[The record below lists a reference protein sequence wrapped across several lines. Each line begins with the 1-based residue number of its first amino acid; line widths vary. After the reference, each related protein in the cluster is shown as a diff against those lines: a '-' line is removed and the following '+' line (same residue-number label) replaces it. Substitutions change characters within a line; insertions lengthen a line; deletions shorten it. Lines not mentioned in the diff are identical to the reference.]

1 MDKKFLIGLLLFLG
15 FLAVRLWI
23 KIQAVKRFSYRSLL
37 PRNIRF
43 EKGALKFELEMVI
56 VNPTTDR
63 VIVDGLDLDVFIGKT
78 LMGKAII
85 FKSVVI
91 EAGSETTLQ
100 TSVIMGIDTLLTVI
114 PDIRFDARSVTV
126 AFDGIVRAYGLT
138 APVKLSYTLTIPR
151 LFQ

>member
-1 MDKKFLIGLLLFLG
+1 MDKRIFTVLLLFLG

-63 VIVDGLDLDVFIGKT
+63 VVVDGLDLDVFIGKT

-100 TSVIMGIDTLLTVI
+100 TSVIMGVDTLLTVI
-114 PDIRFDARSVTV
+114 PDIRFDARSVTI
-126 AFDGIVRAYGLT
+126 AFDGVVRAYGLT
-138 APVKLSYTLTIPR
+138 APVKLSYTLTIPKF
-151 LFQ
+151 FQ

>member
-1 MDKKFLIGLLLFLG
+1 
-15 FLAVRLWI
+15 
-23 KIQAVKRFSYRSLL
+23 
-37 PRNIRF
+37 
-43 EKGALKFELEMVI
+43 MVI

-114 PDIRFDARSVTV
+114 PDIRLDSRSVTV
-126 AFDGIVRAYGLT
+126 AFDGVVRAYGLT
-138 APVKLSYTLTIPR
+138 APVNLSYTLTIPR
-151 LFQ
+151 FLV